1 VPAELGELGPP
12 AAHAGNVEESRLTW
26 YGGIGWAGLD
36 ALGVRWALTVLPS
49 LPAVAFAGAATAAVA
64 VRDGSAYYH
73 PDVVLEHALD
83 PHVPLGPE
91 AWLAIAGCLA
101 AKSPDLPRVA
111 ADLIVTSVEDGR
123 FDAPALGEA
132 TAWLV
137 DNDFAKVNRLEAPL
151 RDAARVSPLHA
162 AQVVRTIE
170 GFLAHL
176 GTRPRTLHGLLEV
189 AVEAASATG
198 QRMHDELARGT
209 LERITGEVS
218 SSSKLGR
225 LSRSLLDR

>member
-1 VPAELGELGPP
+1 
-12 AAHAGNVEESRLTW
+12 
-26 YGGIGWAGLD
+26 LD
-36 ALGVRWALTVLPS
+36 L
-49 LPAVAFAGAATAAVA
+49 
-64 VRDGSAYYH
+64 AYYH

-101 AKSPDLPRVA
+101 AKPPELPRVA

-151 RDAARVSPLHA
+151 RDVARVSPLHA

-170 GFLAHL
+170 GLLRAPRNAAAH
-176 GTRPRTLHGLLEV
+176 
-189 AVEAASATG
+189 AARAAGGRRRSRQCDRAA
-198 QRMHDELARGT
+198 HAR
-209 LERITGEVS
+209 
-218 SSSKLGR
+218 
-225 LSRSLLDR
+225 